1 MSAAPLGI
9 TPELLA
15 VLACPADDHGS
26 LTVDVEAGRLV
37 CATCRRSY
45 PVSDGI
51 PVLLLDQAVPPTS
64 EPGDPC

>member
-9 TPELLA
+9 APELLA
-15 VLACPADDHGS
+15 VLACPADDHGP
-26 LTVDVEAGRLV
+26 LTVDAEAGRLV
-37 CATCRRSY
+37 CTVCGRAY

-51 PVLLLDQAVPPTS
+51 PVLLLDQAVPATS